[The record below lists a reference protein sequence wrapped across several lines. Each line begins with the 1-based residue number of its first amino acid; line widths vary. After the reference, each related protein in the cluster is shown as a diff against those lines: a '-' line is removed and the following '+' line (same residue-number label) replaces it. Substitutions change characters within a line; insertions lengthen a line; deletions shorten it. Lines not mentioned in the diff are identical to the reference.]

1 MKLRLL
7 TGVLHVAVLMSFL
20 SVLPLPAA
28 GSRDVRKFVLDSPD
42 GRLKAE
48 INVGD
53 KVFWTVGYDGE
64 TILDDSYISMTLSD
78 GTVYG
83 EGPGFLKSVSGSEDS
98 DIEALFYKKDIV
110 SDRYNFLT
118 LKFKG
123 FDLMFRAYDDG
134 VAYRFVSKS
143 RKPFKVLSERA
154 EFAFPD
160 DWNAYIPYVRDF
172 TDDFGSQ
179 FFNSFENTYAH
190 TRLSGWDARRLAFLP
205 IVIEAPEGK
214 KICITESDLVDY
226 PGMYLHNA
234 DGSSVLKG
242 VFAGYPDEIVQG
254 GHNMLQGV
262 VKTRKE
268 YIARYEK
275 GTSFPWRILI
285 VADEDRKLADSDMVY
300 RLAAPADPD
309 ADYSWVRPG
318 KVAWEWWNDWNLYD
332 VSFKTGINNETYE
345 YYIDFAADH
354 GIEYVILDEGWSVKG
369 KADLLQV
376 IPGLDLQALADYA
389 AGKNVGLILWAGY
402 YAFDKDME
410 EVCRHYSDMGI
421 KGFKI
426 DFMDRDDQAA
436 VDFHRRAAETAA
448 RYGLMVDFH
457 GTYKP
462 VGLNRTYPNV
472 INYEGVHG
480 LEQMKWSGPETDQ
493 VTYDVTVPFI
503 RMVAGPLDY
512 TQGAM
517 RNASKGNYRPVNS
530 EPMSQ
535 GTRCRQ
541 LAEYVVFESPLTM
554 MCDSPSNYMREQEC
568 MEFISAIPTVWDET
582 VAMDGRIAEYI
593 AMARRSGDEWYVG
606 AMTDW
611 TARDITLDLS
621 FLPEGDYTMTVYK
634 DGANADKA
642 ARDYVMESMP
652 VPQSRSMTVHM
663 APGGGFAARISPT
676 AGSK

>member
-7 TGVLHVAVLMSFL
+7 TGALHVAVLMSFL
-20 SVLPLPAA
+20 FVLPLPAA

-64 TILDDSYISMTLSD
+64 TILEDSYISMTLSD

-254 GHNMLQGV
+254 GQVGGGHLHILSIEGIVKIADQQNTVKLSDGSRLPSELNWYYKVYTIARSFVNTASNQWGSGHSRVTRSPVRGWMKDSRRAWRHWPASPGHRPGLFGAVHRVPQQGV
-262 VKTRKE
+262 TDV
-268 YIARYEK
+268 
-275 GTSFPWRILI
+275 GH
-285 VADEDRKLADSDMVY
+285 MH
-300 RLAAPADPD
+300 PD
-309 ADYSWVRPG
+309 LVGA
-318 KVAWEWWNDWNLYD
+318 
-332 VSFKTGINNETYE
+332 
-345 YYIDFAADH
+345 
-354 GIEYVILDEGWSVKG
+354 
-369 KADLLQV
+369 
-376 IPGLDLQALADYA
+376 PGL
-389 AGKNVGLILWAGY
+389 
-402 YAFDKDME
+402 
-410 EVCRHYSDMGI
+410 
-421 KGFKI
+421 
-426 DFMDRDDQAA
+426 QAA
-436 VDFHRRAAETAA
+436 LDVGVAPQVLQHR
-448 RYGLMVDFH
+448 
-457 GTYKP
+457 P
-462 VGLNRTYPNV
+462 VGHRPPALKLVHRHLFPV
-472 INYEGVHG
+472 GGVAEDGGVHG
-480 LEQMKWSGPETDQ
+480 
-493 VTYDVTVPFI
+493 
-503 RMVAGPLDY
+503 
-512 TQGAM
+512 
-517 RNASKGNYRPVNS
+517 
-530 EPMSQ
+530 
-535 GTRCRQ
+535 
-541 LAEYVVFESPLTM
+541 
-554 MCDSPSNYMREQEC
+554 
-568 MEFISAIPTVWDET
+568 
-582 VAMDGRIAEYI
+582 
-593 AMARRSGDEWYVG
+593 AR
-606 AMTDW
+606 
-611 TARDITLDLS
+611 LL
-621 FLPEGDYTMTVYK
+621 L
-634 DGANADKA
+634 
-642 ARDYVMESMP
+642 
-652 VPQSRSMTVHM
+652 
-663 APGGGFAARISPT
+663 
-676 AGSK
+676 